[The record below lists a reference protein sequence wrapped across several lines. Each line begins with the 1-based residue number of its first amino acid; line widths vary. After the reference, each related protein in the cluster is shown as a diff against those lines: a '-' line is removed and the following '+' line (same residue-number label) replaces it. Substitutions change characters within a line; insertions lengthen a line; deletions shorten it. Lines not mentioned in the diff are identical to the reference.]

1 LLPPRSTRLKRA
13 DKKVAL
19 WECYV
24 RFKSFTLRVQ
34 AGVNDRTEV
43 IWAMPVYGDSRK
55 APELSPA
62 RTYTG

>member
-1 LLPPRSTRLKRA
+1 
-13 DKKVAL
+13 
-19 WECYV
+19 
-24 RFKSFTLRVQ
+24 VQ